1 MLELTQI
8 TLTLPVLTDAALS
21 WIGGFVTLWLC
32 LGSLAFFAMSVTEM
46 FCPSNV
52 YQHGSMFPSGCTLRE
67 ELILTATAVTLW
79 PALIY
84 IIYNNIDSIRWDT
97 HKRDCMN
104 KGNTMWREVGP
115 LIGYNPDYTEDF
127 EDDV

>member
-8 TLTLPVLTDAALS
+8 TLTLLVLTDAALS
-21 WIGGFVTLWLC
+21 WISGFVTLWFC

-52 YQHGSMFPSGCTLRE
+52 YQHGSMFPRGCTLRE
-67 ELILTATAVTLW
+67 ELILVATAVTMW

-84 IIYNNIDSIRWDT
+84 IIYNNIDSIRWDIY
-97 HKRDCMN
+97 KRDCIR
-104 KGNTMWREVGP
+104 KGDRTYLEKGV
-115 LIGYNPDYTEDF
+115 LIGYNHHHLEDF
-127 EDDV
+127 DDDV

>member
-21 WIGGFVTLWLC
+21 WISGFVTLWLC
-32 LGSLAFFAMSVTEM
+32 LGSLALFVMSVTEM
-46 FCPSNV
+46 FCPNNV
-52 YQHGSMFPSGCTLRE
+52 YLHGSMFPKGCTLRE
-67 ELILTATAVTLW
+67 ELILVVTAVTLW

-84 IIYNNIDSIRWDT
+84 IIYQNIHSIRWDIK
-97 HKRDCMN
+97 KRDCLN
-104 KGNTMWREVGP
+104 KGDNMWREVGSR
-115 LIGYNPDYTEDF
+115 ISYNYHHLEDF

>member
-21 WIGGFVTLWLC
+21 WMSGFVTLWFC

-46 FCPSNV
+46 FCPNNV
-52 YQHGSMFPSGCTLRE
+52 YQHGSMFPRGCTLRE
-67 ELILTATAVTLW
+67 ELILVATAVTLW

-84 IIYNNIDSIRWDT
+84 IIYNNIDSIRWDIY
-97 HKRDCMN
+97 KRDCIN
-104 KGNTMWREVGP
+104 KGDKMWREVGP
-115 LIGYNPDYTEDF
+115 LIGYNQDYLEDF